1 MIKQF
6 LICLGFIFTCFPGSA
21 EQITINISAKLRS
34 STCSL
39 SSGSDNSVVN
49 MTTGLLNGKNLGV
62 PFGLTP
68 FNIIIENCPLE
79 INTVNVRFTG
89 ASDEKMPNLL
99 QINSGAEGEANGV
112 AIGLYDM
119 NITNLDIRNNFS
131 SFNLTHSSDINKLSF
146 YAAYVKTS
154 GEMSPGKVT
163 GVTSFEISYD

>member
-21 EQITINISAKLRS
+21 EQITINISAKLSS

-119 NITNLDIRNNFS
+119 NITNLDIWNNFS